1 MRQLQ
6 AGSSRGLDMVNQSN
20 ESALG
25 ASLASDPGREST
37 VGRETGGK
45 SGAGEARTRIPGLA
59 GLPNVEN
66 ADRIVTGA
74 AGIGLAGYG
83 LLRRGPLGLVLGALG
98 AYLLV
103 QSVRQKRGAT
113 VESGLEV
120 DESVTID
127 APLTEVWTFV
137 RRVEAWPQFMTHVQ
151 EITPTGERR
160 HRWRVEGPAGIPTE
174 WESEITSETPNESL
188 SWRAI
193 PGSMVDTE
201 GTLFVENDGSG
212 GTRVS
217 VRMLYHPPAGA
228 LGDAVAKIFRRDP
241 KTEMREN
248 LQALKRRIEDE
259 ATGTSSGATTGSAS
273 SGRPGKGSGSAM
285 RGTPKH

>member
-1 MRQLQ
+1 
-6 AGSSRGLDMVNQSN
+6 MVNQSI
-20 ESALG
+20 EGALG
-25 ASLASDPGREST
+25 GGIAADPGREAQA
-37 VGRETGGK
+37 GLGIAGQAGG
-45 SGAGEARTRIPGLA
+45 ERARTRIPGLA
-59 GLPNVEN
+59 GLRDMEN

-74 AGIGLAGYG
+74 AGVGLAGYA
-83 LLRRGPLGLVLGALG
+83 LMRRGPLGLVLGALG

-113 VESGLEV
+113 VESGIEV
-120 DESVTID
+120 EESVTIE
-127 APLTEVWTFV
+127 APLSEVWTFV
-137 RRVEAWPQFMTHVQ
+137 RRVETWPQFMTHVQ

-212 GTRVS
+212 GTRVN

-241 KTEMREN
+241 KSEMREN
-248 LQALKRRIEDE
+248 LQALKRKIEGE
-259 ATGTSSGATTGSAS
+259 AGGAAGSS
-273 SGRPGKGSGSAM
+273 RPGKTSGSGT